1 MMKLP
6 NLSTD
11 VVAFTG
17 HRPHRLGGHGLH
29 ATLAIRKLAARV
41 ITVTLPKRV
50 ISGMALGWDQA
61 IAIEALN
68 HGIPVTAAI
77 PFEGQESQWPEHAQK
92 LYYTLM
98 ADKNVTIHCVSP
110 GGYSVAA
117 MQVRNQYMV
126 DNASHLIALW
136 DGMKSGTANCVNYA
150 KFVSLPTT
158 NVWPLWQEINT
169 I

>member
-1 MMKLP
+1 MMELP
-6 NLSTD
+6 DLSND

-17 HRPHRLGGHGLH
+17 HRPQRLGGYGPE
-29 ATLAIRKLAARV
+29 AALAIRRLAARV

-61 IAIEALN
+61 IVIEALN

-92 LYYTLM
+92 LYHLLM
-98 ADKNVTIHCVSP
+98 GDKNLTVHCVTP
-110 GGYSVAA
+110 GGYSVQA
-117 MQVRNQYMV
+117 MQVRNQFMV
-126 DNASHLIALW
+126 DHASHLIALW
-136 DGMKSGTANCVNYA
+136 DGKKSGTSNCVNYA
-150 KFVSLPTT
+150 KFVKLPTT
-158 NVWPLWQEINT
+158 NVWPLWGKINT